1 MEGLDIKQM
10 ITMVHS
16 IADEKNLS
24 EDEVM
29 QAVEAAIAAAW
40 RRDNGTRE
48 MNVRAELNREDGTAK
63 VIVHYDVVET
73 PEGIGQITL
82 EEAKKNGTGV
92 LLVSTEL
99 EEITS
104 LSDRIIVIH
113 EGKITGEL
121 SAGEANENNLG
132 LLMMG
137 GTVDKK
143 SEGGEDSNE

>member
-48 MNVRAELNREDGTAK
+48 MNVRAELNR
-63 VIVHYDVVET
+63 
-73 PEGIGQITL
+73 
-82 EEAKKNGTGV
+82 
-92 LLVSTEL
+92 
-99 EEITS
+99 
-104 LSDRIIVIH
+104 R
-113 EGKITGEL
+113 
-121 SAGEANENNLG
+121 
-132 LLMMG
+132 
-137 GTVDKK
+137 
-143 SEGGEDSNE
+143 